1 MRAITHYKQRS
12 LATSC
17 NDILLTCQHNDL
29 TSQRK
34 LLTSQHKDL
43 TSEYNDLTIE
53 WWQKYVTIP
62 NWFWEQSDLDIG
74 QIFSFIRFD
83 QFSNKLNWKFMVSS
97 IRRNTHKIKHHQ
109 NVTLQIHCLQIAL
122 ITNTNHL
129 IKIISY
135 TDLQWHWS
143 IWICLQI
150 TIWPQ
155 FHIFDILF

>member
-1 MRAITHYKQRS
+1 MVAEI
-12 LATSC
+12 
-17 NDILLTCQHNDL
+17 
-29 TSQRK
+29 
-34 LLTSQHKDL
+34 
-43 TSEYNDLTIE
+43 
-53 WWQKYVTIP
+53 YVTIP

-97 IRRNTHKIKHHQ
+97 IRRNTHKTKHHQ
-109 NVTLQIHCLQIAL
+109 NVTVQIYCLQIAL

-150 TIWPQ
+150 TIWLH
-155 FHIFDILF
+155 FHIFDILFKKSPSEKDIQQNIYKLYIWTMEMHACTQL